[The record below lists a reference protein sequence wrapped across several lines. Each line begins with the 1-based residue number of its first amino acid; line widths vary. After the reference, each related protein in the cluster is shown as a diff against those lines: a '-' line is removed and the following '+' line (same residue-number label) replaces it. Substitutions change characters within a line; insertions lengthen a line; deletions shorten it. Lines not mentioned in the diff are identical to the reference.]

1 MTRAEEAGLK
11 RDAARWLI
19 AGALL
24 MLLAV
29 VLGAFGAHA
38 LKNMLPAPRLATYQ
52 TGVTYHSLHAVGLI
66 AVGLLAQVTR
76 ASPWIGRAGTLMCAG
91 IVLFS
96 GSLYALAG
104 GAPRLIGVITPLG
117 GMAFMLAWLCVALH
131 VREVRS
137 NA

>member
-1 MTRAEEAGLK
+1 M
-11 RDAARWLI
+11 
-19 AGALL
+19 
-24 MLLAV
+24 
-29 VLGAFGAHA
+29 
-38 LKNMLPAPRLATYQ
+38 
-52 TGVTYHSLHAVGLI
+52 I

-104 GAPRLIGVITPLG
+104 GAPHLIGVITPLG

-131 VREVRS
+131 VRDVRS